1 MEVLTSPAPLSPLKA
16 ESGEGDCL
24 PKPSESAP
32 PPATETET
40 QKEVLAETDRLDA
53 LYQEDPLMQTQYR
66 VLSDI
71 KHMHQTNRQHQL
83 IIFTAPHGIALNRD
97 HHPVHSRE
105 SYTTFLARSLAEMG
119 RHACVTWNEE
129 LSSRDVPSGT
139 PAAPY
144 LIDPNY
150 VSADLAPSTP
160 FNKRLQQHA
169 ATVISRGGTT
179 LKCLHVDLH
188 GCKDDH
194 GADLICG
201 LGDNATDPR
210 CLRMRK
216 TFIAEITERWK
227 RFDLERERE
236 REREREKGKAFR
248 SGSRRRSSSSG
259 LKDPSLHPAD
269 HLQHSPPVMGGNFRG
284 GVTVS
289 GGLSSSSTSSSSS
302 SSSSS
307 NPAITTFSFTHNIR
321 SPKMQHP
328 MHTSLPFEA
337 APAEFVKG
345 IARFVGRWAPESGRL
360 TLIQQSNRIRI
371 PLPVSHSSR
380 KGKDE
385 GEVQGGHN
393 LTASQQ
399 PVSVFVSMQLELSAR
414 LRRALFEDEKLRRDL
429 LLSLQTAW
437 SSYLDA
443 PVARC

>member
-1 MEVLTSPAPLSPLKA
+1 
-16 ESGEGDCL
+16 
-24 PKPSESAP
+24 
-32 PPATETET
+32 
-40 QKEVLAETDRLDA
+40 
-53 LYQEDPLMQTQYR
+53 
-66 VLSDI
+66 
-71 KHMHQTNRQHQL
+71 
-83 IIFTAPHGIALNRD
+83 
-97 HHPVHSRE
+97 
-105 SYTTFLARSLAEMG
+105 
-119 RHACVTWNEE
+119 
-129 LSSRDVPSGT
+129 
-139 PAAPY
+139 
-144 LIDPNY
+144 
-150 VSADLAPSTP
+150 
-160 FNKRLQQHA
+160 
-169 ATVISRGGTT
+169 
-179 LKCLHVDLH
+179 
-188 GCKDDH
+188 
-194 GADLICG
+194 
-201 LGDNATDPR
+201 
-210 CLRMRK
+210 
-216 TFIAEITERWK
+216 
-227 RFDLERERE
+227 
-236 REREREKGKAFR
+236 
-248 SGSRRRSSSSG
+248 
-259 LKDPSLHPAD
+259 
-269 HLQHSPPVMGGNFRG
+269 MGGNFRG